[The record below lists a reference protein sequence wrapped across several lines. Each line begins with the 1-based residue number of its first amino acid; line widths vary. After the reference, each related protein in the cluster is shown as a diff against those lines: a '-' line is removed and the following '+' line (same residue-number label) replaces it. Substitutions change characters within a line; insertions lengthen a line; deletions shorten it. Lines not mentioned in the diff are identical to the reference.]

1 MPPRTSPVNTW
12 AVSAD
17 SGTSNTPLRV
27 PLFGA
32 GPVELL
38 VGRHAADDVEEA
50 PLALHLLRRPDLHD
64 PEVLEGL
71 VVAGPPP
78 LLALVVVVLAVLPER
93 VRHRVGVCRLRQ
105 LDASRDLLDAAVA
118 VAGVRI
124 GRPVELL
131 RVRVD
136 VALGLRQG
144 LGQLVAEVGGPVD
157 V

>member
-1 MPPRTSPVNTW
+1 MPPRTSPVKTW

-17 SGTSNTPLRV
+17 SGTSNTPLRE

-38 VGRHAADDVEEA
+38 VGRHSADDIEEA

-71 VVAGPPP
+71 VVGRPPP

-93 VRHRVGVCRLRQ
+93 VRDRLGAGGLSLLGAR
-105 LDASRDLLDAAVA
+105 ADLHEAAVA
-118 VAGVRI
+118 VAGV
-124 GRPVELL
+124 
-131 RVRVD
+131 
-136 VALGLRQG
+136 
-144 LGQLVAEVGGPVD
+144 
-157 V
+157 